1 MSVLKT
7 EENQRMIIK
16 KEQIETGQGN
26 KSSSITAI
34 DLTGSPT
41 SKYSNLETSLE
52 FWRIDIETKRFDS
65 FQANRGIIESNRQS
79 SFRSMLGK
87 IHGRIHNI
95 PNESSRDEVA
105 LFEEA
110 LYLRE
115 QWTQALLSAHICL
128 GRCNSQL
135 VILF

>member
-52 FWRIDIETKRFDS
+52 F
-65 FQANRGIIESNRQS
+65 
-79 SFRSMLGK
+79 
-87 IHGRIHNI
+87 
-95 PNESSRDEVA
+95 
-105 LFEEA
+105 
-110 LYLRE
+110 
-115 QWTQALLSAHICL
+115 
-128 GRCNSQL
+128 
-135 VILF
+135 